1 LTALRTSRVGVRAC
15 NTGFPRVAADQQ
27 QQRFVV
33 DRPFAGIE
41 TALGVDACARFQPC
55 VLGVAGNADNLHPI
69 HEARRDV
76 GIRRRDEHH
85 AGEVLLGLEIVI
97 EGMVLFGSENLKQH
111 RRQIAAEIG
120 ADLVHVVCWGRP
132 KIEGEV
138 LSDAPALSQC

>member
-1 LTALRTSRVGVRAC
+1 MLARDFNLAC
-15 NTGFPRVAADQQ
+15 SVWPVMRIISIPSMKRG
-27 QQRFVV
+27 
-33 DRPFAGIE
+33 GI
-41 TALGVDACARFQPC
+41 
-55 VLGVAGNADNLHPI
+55 
-69 HEARRDV
+69 V